1 MGQLITQ
8 RVGAHPQHEKP
19 GPQGL
24 QETLKGLCHEDQ
36 QKNWL
41 MNMKKSSTVPL
52 ILSVAIIMHCS
63 NGCRMHSTNE
73 LANNHEQA
81 LWLFKIYIT
90 IFYQDKEIT
99 KIIVTIKYLKK
110 LEIRALTPLFI

>member
-1 MGQLITQ
+1 
-8 RVGAHPQHEKP
+8 
-19 GPQGL
+19 
-24 QETLKGLCHEDQ
+24 
-36 QKNWL
+36 
-41 MNMKKSSTVPL
+41 
-52 ILSVAIIMHCS
+52 
-63 NGCRMHSTNE
+63 MHSTNE